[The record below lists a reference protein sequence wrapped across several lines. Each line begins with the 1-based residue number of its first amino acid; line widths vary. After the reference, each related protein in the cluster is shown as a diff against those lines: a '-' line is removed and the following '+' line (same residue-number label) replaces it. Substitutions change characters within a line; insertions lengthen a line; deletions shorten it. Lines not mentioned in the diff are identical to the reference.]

1 MMCVRDNNNTL
12 KQQLLGK
19 IRHLHM
25 GKATT
30 DRSIIDVV
38 PNGVAFNLAKSWL
51 GLVKKDE
58 DGNARSS
65 RKNNDINTNNDTF
78 SLEAFR
84 RESQREEEETST
96 SGRHFGGKG
105 GGSQQTNSR
114 LGLGAKYLSHSK
126 AARTMQTI
134 AEKKIFD
141 RVQREKH
148 TRRMEEKERESESSS
163 SSDEDDEDVRGL
175 SKSKKRKMEKFDAS
189 TYRRK

>member
-1 MMCVRDNNNTL
+1 
-12 KQQLLGK
+12 
-19 IRHLHM
+19 M
-25 GKATT
+25 GKRT
-30 DRSIIDVV
+30 DDRRSVVDVV

-58 DGNARSS
+58 DGNAE
-65 RKNNDINTNNDTF
+65 RKENNDDINNENNETF

-84 RESQREEEETST
+84 RESQREEEETSA
-96 SGRHFGGKG
+96 SGRHGGKG
-105 GGSQQTNSR
+105 GGSQHTNSR
-114 LGLGAKYLSHSK
+114 LGLGAKYSSHSK

-148 TRRMEEKERESESSS
+148 TRRMEEKERERES
-163 SSDEDDEDVRGL
+163 SSDEDEDEEDVRGL
-175 SKSKKRKMEKFDAS
+175 SKSKKRKMERFDAS

>member
-1 MMCVRDNNNTL
+1 MCVRDNNNTL
-12 KQQLLGK
+12 QQLLGK

-25 GKATT
+25 GKTT

-51 GLVKKDE
+51 GLVKKDDE
-58 DGNARSS
+58 DDGNAGSS
-65 RKNNDINTNNDTF
+65 RKNENLNNNNDTF

-84 RESQREEEETST
+84 RESQREEEETSA
-96 SGRHFGGKG
+96 SGRHGGK
-105 GGSQQTNSR
+105 GGSQQTNDR

-141 RVQREKH
+141 RVQREKQ

-163 SSDEDDEDVRGL
+163 SSDEDEEDVRGL
-175 SKSKKRKMEKFDAS
+175 SKSKKRKLVVEKFDAS

>member
-1 MMCVRDNNNTL
+1 
-12 KQQLLGK
+12 
-19 IRHLHM
+19 M
-25 GKATT
+25 GKRTD
-30 DRSIIDVV
+30 DRSVIDVV

-51 GLVKKDE
+51 GLVKKKKDDE
-58 DGNARSS
+58 DDGNADRSENENV
-65 RKNNDINTNNDTF
+65 NNNNNETF

-96 SGRHFGGKG
+96 SGRHGGK
-105 GGSQQTNSR
+105 GGSQQTNGR
-114 LGLGAKYLSHSK
+114 LGLGAKYTSHSK

-148 TRRMEEKERESESSS
+148 TRRMEEKERERES
-163 SSDEDDEDVRGL
+163 SSDEDEDEEDVRGL
-175 SKSKKRKMEKFDAS
+175 SKSKKRKMERFDAS

>member
-1 MMCVRDNNNTL
+1 M
-12 KQQLLGK
+12 
-19 IRHLHM
+19 I
-25 GKATT
+25 
-30 DRSIIDVV
+30 
-38 PNGVAFNLAKSWL
+38 
-51 GLVKKDE
+51 
-58 DGNARSS
+58 
-65 RKNNDINTNNDTF
+65 
-78 SLEAFR
+78 SLEASR
-84 RESQREEEETST
+84 RESQREEEGKRRRPDVTLE
-96 SGRHFGGKG
+96 GKG

>member
-1 MMCVRDNNNTL
+1 VTTTTTTTTTT
-12 KQQLLGK
+12 QLLGK

-25 GKATT
+25 GKTT
-30 DRSIIDVV
+30 DRRQQIDVV

-51 GLVKKDE
+51 GLVKKDD
-58 DGNARSS
+58 DGNAGSS
-65 RKNNDINTNNDTF
+65 RKNNDINNNNDTF

-96 SGRHFGGKG
+96 SGRHGK
-105 GGSQQTNSR
+105 GGSQQTNR

-141 RVQREKH
+141 RIQREKI
-148 TRRMEEKERESESSS
+148 TKRMEEKEREGESESSS
-163 SSDEDDEDVRGL
+163 SSDEDEEDVRGL
-175 SKSKKRKMEKFDAS
+175 SKSKKRKMERFDAS

>member
-1 MMCVRDNNNTL
+1 
-12 KQQLLGK
+12 
-19 IRHLHM
+19 M
-25 GKATT
+25 GKRTD
-30 DRSIIDVV
+30 DRSVIDVV

-51 GLVKKDE
+51 GLVKKKDDDE
-58 DGNARSS
+58 DDGNADRSENENV
-65 RKNNDINTNNDTF
+65 NNNNNETF

-84 RESQREEEETST
+84 RETQREEEETST
-96 SGRHFGGKG
+96 SGRHGGT
-105 GGSQQTNSR
+105 QHTNSR

-141 RVQREKH
+141 RVQREKQ

-175 SKSKKRKMEKFDAS
+175 SKSKKRKMERFDAS

>member
-1 MMCVRDNNNTL
+1 
-12 KQQLLGK
+12 
-19 IRHLHM
+19 M
-25 GKATT
+25 GKRT
-30 DRSIIDVV
+30 DRSVIDVV

-51 GLVKKDE
+51 GLVKKKDE
-58 DGNARSS
+58 DGNAE
-65 RKNNDINTNNDTF
+65 RKENNDDINNENNETF

-96 SGRHFGGKG
+96 SGRHGGT
-105 GGSQQTNSR
+105 QHTNSR

>member
-1 MMCVRDNNNTL
+1 MCVRDNNNTL
-12 KQQLLGK
+12 QQLLGK

-25 GKATT
+25 GKTT

-51 GLVKKDE
+51 GLVKKDD
-58 DGNARSS
+58 DGNAGS
-65 RKNNDINTNNDTF
+65 RDINNINSENNETF

-96 SGRHFGGKG
+96 SGRHGGT
-105 GGSQQTNSR
+105 QQTNSR

-141 RVQREKH
+141 RVQREKQ

-163 SSDEDDEDVRGL
+163 SSDEDEEDVRGL
-175 SKSKKRKMEKFDAS
+175 SKSKKRKLVVEKFDAS

>member
-1 MMCVRDNNNTL
+1 
-12 KQQLLGK
+12 
-19 IRHLHM
+19 M
-25 GKATT
+25 GKRT

-58 DGNARSS
+58 DGNAGS
-65 RKNNDINTNNDTF
+65 RENENINNNNDTF

-96 SGRHFGGKG
+96 SGRHGGT
-105 GGSQQTNSR
+105 QQTNSR

-141 RVQREKH
+141 RVQREKQ

-175 SKSKKRKMEKFDAS
+175 SKSKKRKMERFDAS

>member
-1 MMCVRDNNNTL
+1 
-12 KQQLLGK
+12 
-19 IRHLHM
+19 M
-25 GKATT
+25 GKRT
-30 DRSIIDVV
+30 DRSVIDVV

-58 DGNARSS
+58 DDGNAGSS
-65 RKNNDINTNNDTF
+65 RKNENLNNNNDTF

-96 SGRHFGGKG
+96 SGRHGGT
-105 GGSQQTNSR
+105 QHTNSR

-148 TRRMEEKERESESSS
+148 TRRMEEKERERES
-163 SSDEDDEDVRGL
+163 SSDEDEDEEDVRGL
-175 SKSKKRKMEKFDAS
+175 SKSKKRKMERFDAS

>member
-1 MMCVRDNNNTL
+1 
-12 KQQLLGK
+12 
-19 IRHLHM
+19 M
-25 GKATT
+25 GKTT

-51 GLVKKDE
+51 GLVKKDD
-58 DGNARSS
+58 DGNAGS
-65 RKNNDINTNNDTF
+65 RDINNINSENNETF

-84 RESQREEEETST
+84 RESQREEEETSA
-96 SGRHFGGKG
+96 SGRHGGK
-105 GGSQQTNSR
+105 GGSQQTNR

-141 RVQREKH
+141 RIQREKI
-148 TRRMEEKERESESSS
+148 TKRMEEKEREGESESSS
-163 SSDEDDEDVRGL
+163 SSDEDEEDVRGL
-175 SKSKKRKMEKFDAS
+175 SKSKKRKMERFDAS

>member
-1 MMCVRDNNNTL
+1 
-12 KQQLLGK
+12 
-19 IRHLHM
+19 M
-25 GKATT
+25 GKATD
-30 DRSIIDVV
+30 DRSVIDVV

-51 GLVKKDE
+51 GLVKKKDE
-58 DGNARSS
+58 DGNAE
-65 RKNNDINTNNDTF
+65 RKENNDDINNENNETF

-96 SGRHFGGKG
+96 SGRRGGKG
-105 GGSQQTNSR
+105 GSQRTNGR
-114 LGLGAKYLSHSK
+114 LGLGAKYSSHSK

-148 TRRMEEKERESESSS
+148 TRRMEEKERERES
-163 SSDEDDEDVRGL
+163 SSDEDEDEEDVRGL
-175 SKSKKRKMEKFDAS
+175 SKSKKRKMERFDAS

>member
-1 MMCVRDNNNTL
+1 
-12 KQQLLGK
+12 
-19 IRHLHM
+19 M

-96 SGRHFGGKG
+96 SGRRGGKG
-105 GGSQQTNSR
+105 GSQRTNGR
-114 LGLGAKYLSHSK
+114 LGLGAKYSSHSK

-141 RVQREKH
+141 RVQREKQ

>member
-1 MMCVRDNNNTL
+1 
-12 KQQLLGK
+12 
-19 IRHLHM
+19 M
-25 GKATT
+25 GKRT

-58 DGNARSS
+58 DGNAGS
-65 RKNNDINTNNDTF
+65 RENENINNNNDTF

-96 SGRHFGGKG
+96 SGRHGK
-105 GGSQQTNSR
+105 GGSQQTNR

-175 SKSKKRKMEKFDAS
+175 SKSKKRKMERFDAS

>member
-1 MMCVRDNNNTL
+1 
-12 KQQLLGK
+12 
-19 IRHLHM
+19 M
-25 GKATT
+25 GKTT

-84 RESQREEEETST
+84 RESQREEEETTT
-96 SGRHFGGKG
+96 SGRHGGK
-105 GGSQQTNSR
+105 GGSQQTNR

-141 RVQREKH
+141 RVQREKQ